1 MDVDTEA
8 STVRAK
14 NPHGRRSAV
23 IVPRFEILPTDSE
36 EMDVEH

>member
-14 NPHGRRSAV
+14 NPQATRVAG
-23 IVPRFEILPTDSE
+23 IVPRFETLPPTCE